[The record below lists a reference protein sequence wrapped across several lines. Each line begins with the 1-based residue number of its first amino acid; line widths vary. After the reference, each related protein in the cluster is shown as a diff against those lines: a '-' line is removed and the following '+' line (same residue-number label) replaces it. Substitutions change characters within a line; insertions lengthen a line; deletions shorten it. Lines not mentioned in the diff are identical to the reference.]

1 MFQIFYSKVNGT
13 FDVRYLPDDLYYTVL
28 DPFYN
33 DRHAFKFIDNKCYYD
48 VYFPDAKQPKVIA
61 KRINGF
67 WIIDGKIVSSAIVVE
82 KCKEAQCVFL
92 KAANNSCGGHGVIKL
107 ERDEV
112 SFENFE
118 SFGNKQKK
126 NDIVIQERVIQHD
139 VLSRINPNAVNTVR
153 IMTWLD
159 KDGVVSVLSKVLRV
173 GIGDAYVDNASSGG
187 IVVGI
192 DDDNMLKKYAFRT
205 TGERF
210 DKHPTT
216 GIQFEGIQ
224 IPGVHDAEIMVSN
237 MALMFPHHRLISW
250 DICINEDAEP
260 LLIELNMH
268 HGQLDFHQMTNG
280 PLFGD
285 RTEEML
291 NEVFGK

>member
-112 SFENFE
+112 
-118 SFGNKQKK
+118 
-126 NDIVIQERVIQHD
+126 
-139 VLSRINPNAVNTVR
+139 
-153 IMTWLD
+153 
-159 KDGVVSVLSKVLRV
+159 
-173 GIGDAYVDNASSGG
+173 
-187 IVVGI
+187 
-192 DDDNMLKKYAFRT
+192 
-205 TGERF
+205 
-210 DKHPTT
+210 
-216 GIQFEGIQ
+216 
-224 IPGVHDAEIMVSN
+224 
-237 MALMFPHHRLISW
+237 
-250 DICINEDAEP
+250 
-260 LLIELNMH
+260 
-268 HGQLDFHQMTNG
+268 
-280 PLFGD
+280 
-285 RTEEML
+285 
-291 NEVFGK
+291 